1 MNNLQKYYFF
11 LRSNHVILRYVI
23 HARDGLD
30 AQKEAEKHV
39 EHVGRSSIIDWAYL
53 IQADVGK
60 TLVNEV

>member
-1 MNNLQKYYFF
+1 MI
-11 LRSNHVILRYVI
+11 RRYVI